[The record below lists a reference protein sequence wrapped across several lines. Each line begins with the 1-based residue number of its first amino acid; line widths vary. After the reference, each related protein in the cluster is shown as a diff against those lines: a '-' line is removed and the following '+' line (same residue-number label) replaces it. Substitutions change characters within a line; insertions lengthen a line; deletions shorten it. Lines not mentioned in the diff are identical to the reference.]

1 MANDITTRQVKAMT
15 GGTGSP
21 GPTMS
26 STCGTSDGDLSLRRG
41 PWSSQEDEILLRL
54 VESHGPSN
62 WVVIA
67 HSLGTRS
74 AKQCRERYHQNL
86 KPSLDHSP
94 IRPDEAEVIERL
106 VTQLGHR
113 WAEIARRLPGRSDNT
128 IKNWWNGKQNRISRH
143 EHLKSTYTG
152 RYQTA
157 PPSAHHDYAGGYRG
171 PQTPPQDG
179 RLQPTSPS
187 RQAQLGPVSSGYAPW
202 YDKAPFSSSKTR
214 YPSERDSAEI
224 SPYHTSVGHGPGP
237 STRPSSEA
245 RALELP
251 PITGPRETRP
261 RTPADLPYRQNQL
274 PSIHT
279 VLPPSPENGGEGED
293 RHQGGRNSRMALD
306 SLISR

>member
-1 MANDITTRQVKAMT
+1 MTRSA
-15 GGTGSP
+15 GSP
-21 GPTMS
+21 GPLKPS
-26 STCGTSDGDLSLRRG
+26 NGGTGDGDPSLRRG

-143 EHLKSTYTG
+143 EHLKSSYTSRYQVPPPAANYNYTG
-152 RYQTA
+152 SHR
-157 PPSAHHDYAGGYRG
+157 S
-171 PQTPPQDG
+171 PQTPPHDG
-179 RLQPTSPS
+179 RFHSASPA
-187 RQAQLGPVSSGYAPW
+187 RGPHVGAGSPEYTHRYDSVPFTPCASGH
-202 YDKAPFSSSKTR
+202 S
-214 YPSERDSAEI
+214 SERDSAELAPYGFPASRGAGPAMG
-224 SPYHTSVGHGPGP
+224 SPPG
-237 STRPSSEA
+237 T

-251 PITGPRETRP
+251 PITGPREARP
-261 RTPADLPYRQNQL
+261 RTPADLAHGSTQL

-279 VLPPSPENGGEGED
+279 VLPPSPDNRGRGDD
-293 RHQGGRNSRMALD
+293 RHGRAGSSRMALD

>member
-1 MANDITTRQVKAMT
+1 M
-15 GGTGSP
+15 
-21 GPTMS
+21 
-26 STCGTSDGDLSLRRG
+26 RRG

-67 HSLGTRS
+67 HSLGSRS

-94 IRPDEAEVIERL
+94 IRPDEAEAIERL

-143 EHLKSTYTG
+143 EQLKSTYTTG
-152 RYQTA
+152 RYQAA
-157 PPSAHHDYAGGYRG
+157 PPSAHYNYAGSYGQ
-171 PQTPPQDG
+171 PQTPPHDDRFQA
-179 RLQPTSPS
+179 PSPS
-187 RQAQLGPVSSGYAPW
+187 RRPRPGSPEYTHR
-202 YDKAPFSSSKTR
+202 YDSAPFAAPAGGYS
-214 YPSERDSAEI
+214 SERDSAELA
-224 SPYHTSVGHGPGP
+224 PYHFSAGRGP
-237 STRPSSEA
+237 SPSTGSPPEA

-251 PITGPRETRP
+251 PITGGPRQARP
-261 RTPADLPYRQNQL
+261 RTPADLPHRSTQL
-274 PSIHT
+274 PGIHT
-279 VLPPSPENGGEGED
+279 VLPPSPDNGGRGNG
-293 RHQGGRNSRMALD
+293 RHGKGGSSRMALD